1 VGLLSRAVPGLLV
14 SVALLLPGANATAGD
29 QPRDPL
35 FRARLLYN
43 QRQFQAA
50 VEAAEE
56 ASRNPAYTDG
66 ADLIAARAY
75 LEHYRETG
83 VPDHLERAR
92 ERLRRI
98 NPQRFTPRERS
109 EFIVGL
115 GEALFFDDASG
126 AAADVFE
133 SVLASEELDLEGR
146 ERVLD
151 WWASALDRDVRPRA
165 DLERQVVY
173 QKIQDRMTQELASN
187 PASSTAAYW
196 VAAAARGQGNLQ
208 AAWDAVQAGWVRA
221 PLAPDHGAALRG
233 DLDRLV
239 QRVIVPERA
248 RILAQPPETLL
259 AEWERFKEKWNK

>member
-1 VGLLSRAVPGLLV
+1 M
-14 SVALLLPGANATAGD
+14 
-29 QPRDPL
+29 
-35 FRARLLYN
+35 
-43 QRQFQAA
+43 
-50 VEAAEE
+50 
-56 ASRNPAYTDG
+56 
-66 ADLIAARAY
+66 
-75 LEHYRETG
+75 
-83 VPDHLERAR
+83 
-92 ERLRRI
+92 
-98 NPQRFTPRERS
+98 
-109 EFIVGL
+109 
-115 GEALFFDDASG
+115 
-126 AAADVFE
+126 FE

-151 WWASALDRDVRPRA
+151 WWASALDRDARPRP